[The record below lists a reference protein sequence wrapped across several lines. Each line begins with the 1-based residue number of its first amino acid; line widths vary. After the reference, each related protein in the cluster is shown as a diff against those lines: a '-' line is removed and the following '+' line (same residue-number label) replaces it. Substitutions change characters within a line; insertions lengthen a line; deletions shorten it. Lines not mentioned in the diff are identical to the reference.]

1 VKVRPASSF
10 MLIDEA
16 MKHVR
21 EFHSRSEFEAFLKA
35 EWLGW
40 KEGSVVTIKKYCFDE
55 RIGWD
60 THLICVDGKAALFS
74 DGPLP
79 EDE

>member
-1 VKVRPASSF
+1 MKVRPASSF
-10 MLIDEA
+10 MLIDES
-16 MKHVR
+16 MKHVK
-21 EFHSRSEFEAFLKA
+21 EFHSRSELEAFLKA

-40 KEGSVVTIKKYCFDE
+40 KEGSVVTIEKRGFDA

-60 THLICVDGKAALFS
+60 THLICVDGRAALFS

-79 EDE
+79 DDE